1 VPSTPR
7 TRLRGGVL
15 FIPAGTIHAAK
26 NVGSRKGAELATYVV
41 DKRETA
47 PHRGQRSRFDV
58 TRSAGGNM
66 RIVVLGGGFGGVATV
81 RCLERLLRRRKDV
94 EITLVSRENFFV
106 LTPLLFEACSGRL
119 ELRHCAQPIRAALQR
134 ARFIEATVE
143 SVDVDAERQR
153 VRAVAPD
160 GGVHDLP
167 YDHLVVALGASTN
180 DRLIPGSSNA
190 LTFKT
195 MADALVLRNHLI
207 ECLERADAAAD
218 AAKRRACLS
227 VVMIGGGLVG
237 TELVGELTA
246 FADDVLRFYP
256 RIRRDEVRFRL
267 FEAGPRILPE
277 IDATLAATAARVL
290 QRRGV
295 DIQVAT
301 PVRSIEVERVRLER
315 DTIDAG
321 TIVLAAG
328 IVPSVIA
335 SAIPVVRDQ
344 RGRIDV
350 DATMRSRSHPQ
361 VWALGDCAAIPGP
374 DGRPYPA
381 LAQHAVREARHL
393 ARNIRAAIDGQ
404 VPSPFM
410 FRSLGTM
417 ASLGHTDAV
426 ARAFGVRLTG
436 FIAWWLRR
444 TYYLFQMPRWDRRL
458 RIVLDWTVALFF
470 RPDITRVE
478 LRVEREQLTHARQ
491 LLERSSGDIG
501 SARYLQHLEY
511 PSAPND

>member
-1 VPSTPR
+1 
-7 TRLRGGVL
+7 
-15 FIPAGTIHAAK
+15 
-26 NVGSRKGAELATYVV
+26 
-41 DKRETA
+41 
-47 PHRGQRSRFDV
+47 
-58 TRSAGGNM
+58 M

-81 RCLERLLRRRKDV
+81 RHLERVLRRRTDV

-119 ELRHCAQPIRAALQR
+119 ELRHCAQPIRAALQH

-143 SVDVDAERQR
+143 SVDLERQL

-160 GGVHDLP
+160 GGASGLP

-180 DRLIPGSSNA
+180 DGLIPGSSNA

-207 ECLERADAAAD
+207 ECFERADAAAD
-218 AAKRRACLS
+218 AAERRGCLTI
-227 VVMIGGGLVG
+227 VVIGGGLVG

-256 RIRRDEVRFRL
+256 RIRRDEVCFRL

-277 IDATLAATAARVL
+277 IDAKLAAAAARVL
-290 QRRGV
+290 ERRGV
-295 DIQVAT
+295 DIQAST
-301 PVRSIEVERVRLER
+301 AVRSIETGRVRLEN

-321 TIVLAAG
+321 TIVLTAG
-328 IVPSVIA
+328 IVPSAVA
-335 SAIPVVRDQ
+335 GAIPVVRDQ
-344 RGRIDV
+344 RGRIAV

-381 LAQHAVREARHL
+381 LAQHAIREARHL
-393 ARNIRAAIDGQ
+393 AENISAAIDGR
-404 VPSPFM
+404 VPSAFM

-417 ASLGHTDAV
+417 AALGHTRAV
-426 ARAFGVRLTG
+426 ARVFGVRLTG
-436 FIAWWLRR
+436 FPAWWLRR

-458 RIVLDWTVALFF
+458 RIVLDWSVALFF
-470 RPDITRVE
+470 RPDITRVD
-478 LRVEREQLTHARQ
+478 LRVEREQVKQARE
-491 LLERSSGDIG
+491 LVARSSKTVR
-501 SARYLQHLEY
+501 AMQT
-511 PSAPND
+511 